1 MQLGVPIRPVLIDYL
16 FEDSLEGFVRGFR
29 QAICLWVI
37 RRTFLVHHRVMLG
50 QFADDRIQKVTPLVT
65 NELDRAVETTLD
77 VFVKE
82 FRCDC
87 RGILV

>member
-1 MQLGVPIRPVLIDYL
+1 
-16 FEDSLEGFVRGFR
+16 
-29 QAICLWVI
+29 
-37 RRTFLVHHRVMLG
+37 MLG
-50 QFADDRIQKVTPLVT
+50 QFVDDRIQKVTPLVT